1 MLQGIIICP
10 DEALSTKL
18 EVATRATGEISI
30 GRVLNFYP
38 TGTDL
43 SRAVREHALEMV
55 FLSFDQL
62 EDAREVV
69 RFLEVEADGIQIIAI
84 GHQMDQKLIREAMR
98 VGVREFLAEPFTRQT
113 LLETIAAVKGLV
125 ERKPSMRGSTNQTF
139 AFLPAKPGA
148 GASTIA
154 LNVSAAMARRPDT
167 HVLLADFDLSSG
179 LMRFMLKLENAYSV
193 TDALQNAA
201 HMDESLW
208 PKMITT
214 LDELS
219 VLHSGCVNPSLCV
232 ETSQVRALI
241 DFLRHKYQAVCF
253 DLSGNMERYALEAM
267 QDCKRILLVCTPEI
281 SSLQLAREKLFY
293 LASCGL
299 DARVSVILNRTQK
312 KGAFSKE
319 QSEEILGVPIRR
331 CFPNHY
337 VEVTRA
343 IAAGS
348 AVSPRTDL
356 GEAFVQFSREL
367 MEDRQIAESTAN
379 KRKFLE
385 FFGIPRLGLAPREA

>member
-1 MLQGIIICP
+1 MLEAIVICP
-10 DEALSTKL
+10 DEALSSKL

-38 TGTDL
+38 IGIDL
-43 SRAVREHALEMV
+43 SRVVREHAPAMV
-55 FLSFDQL
+55 FLSFEQL
-62 EDAREVV
+62 AEALEVV
-69 RFLEVEADGIQIIAI
+69 RFLEVEAEGVQIVAI
-84 GHQMDQKLIREAMR
+84 GRQMDQKLLREAMR
-98 VGVREFLAEPFTRQT
+98 IGVREFLAEPFTRQA
-113 LLETIAAVKGLV
+113 LLETITAVKGLFV
-125 ERKPSMRGSTNQTF
+125 RKPSTHGATDQTF
-139 AFLPAKPGA
+139 AFLPAKPGV

-154 LNVSAAMARRPDT
+154 LNISAAMARRPDT
-167 HVLLADFDLSSG
+167 HVVLADFDLSCG
-179 LMRFMLKLENAYSV
+179 LMRFMLKLDNEYSV
-193 TDALQNAA
+193 TDALENSAQ
-201 HMDESLW
+201 MDESLW

-214 LDELS
+214 RDNLS
-219 VLHSGCVNPSLCV
+219 VLHSGCVNPSLRV

-281 SSLQLAREKLFY
+281 SSLQLAREKLVY

-319 QSEEILGVPIRR
+319 QSEEILGVPVRR
-331 CFPNHY
+331 CLPNHY

-348 AVSPRTDL
+348 VVSPRTDL
-356 GEAFVQFSREL
+356 GEAFVQFAREL
-367 MEDRQIAESTAN
+367 MEDRQIAEPAAS
-379 KRKFLE
+379 KKKFLK
-385 FFGIPRLGLAPREA
+385 FFGIPHLGLAPHET